1 MGSTPTRSIMK
12 QALKQILKTCPVGG
26 VTGTLKF
33 GLMNYKQASAKT
45 RRQWQRVADRR
56 LK

>member
-1 MGSTPTRSIMK
+1 MAQG
-12 QALKQILKTCPVGG
+12 LKQILKTCPVGG
-26 VTGTLKF
+26 VTGTLRF
-33 GLMNYKQASAKT
+33 GLANYKLASAKT